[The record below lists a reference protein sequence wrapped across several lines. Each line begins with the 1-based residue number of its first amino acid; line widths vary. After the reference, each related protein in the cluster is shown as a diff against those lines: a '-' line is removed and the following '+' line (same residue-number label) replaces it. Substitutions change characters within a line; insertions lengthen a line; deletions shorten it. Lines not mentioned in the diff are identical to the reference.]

1 MKEKRKNSWLK
12 TALIGLCA
20 AALMF
25 GLSTGSVLAQDK
37 AAEVKLSPE
46 EQKECDECEK
56 KAAEKKLPP
65 HQRPAPA
72 EPGGP
77 KGNQHGSLAE
87 AATNPLANLIQFQ
100 LQNQYNSVV
109 DNSGTGASNEFL
121 IQPVV
126 PFSLPWKWMPT
137 LITRTTLPYIST
149 TDLGFPIGREYG
161 FSDTTLLLVGNIPIA
176 KGQMIGVG
184 ASLVFPTG
192 GSNEILSSGKW
203 QAGPAWAYIN
213 TMFKGW
219 QLGAFGFQHWDY
231 ANGPGGGKK
240 PYVSNHSVQPLIVKH
255 FGKGWYV
262 RLQDI
267 PWKYDFRTDDW
278 SMPTG
283 PAVGKVFKLGKLPL
297 NAFTGVYYDPMTHN
311 DASSNT
317 WSFKVNLTVL
327 FPK

>member
-1 MKEKRKNSWLK
+1 MKEKLKNFWLK
-12 TALIGLCA
+12 MALIGLCA
-20 AALMF
+20 VALMF

-46 EQKECDECEK
+46 EHKECDECEK
-56 KAAEKKLPP
+56 KTAEKHLPP
-65 HQRPAPA
+65 HLRPAPA
-72 EPGGP
+72 DPSGH
-77 KGNQHGSLAE
+77 QHANLAE
-87 AATNPLANLIQFQ
+87 AATNPLANLVQFQ

-109 DNSGTGASNEFL
+109 DNSGAGASNEFL
-121 IQPVV
+121 LQPVI

-161 FSDTTLLLVGNIPIA
+161 FSDTTLLMVGNMPIA
-176 KGQMIGVG
+176 KGQIIGVG

-203 QAGPAWAYIN
+203 QAGPAWAYLN

-219 QLGAFGFQHWDY
+219 QLGAFGWQHWDV

-240 PYVSNHSVQPLIVKH
+240 PYVSEHSVQPLIVKH

-262 RLQDI
+262 GSQDN

-278 SMPTG
+278 SMPMG
-283 PAVGKVFKLGKLPL
+283 PRVGKVFKLGKLPL
-297 NAFTGVYYDPMTHN
+297 NLFGAVYYDPFTWD
-311 DASSNT
+311 DASTNV
-317 WSFKVNLTVL
+317 WSWKLNLTVL